1 MSFFDNDDLFPDIP
15 AAELLTAKKGKEVKD
30 KPSLVKAT
38 DYSKKTF
45 MVVDDQEAARRSLR
59 LIVQGMG
66 GFFVTFCSSHGDALR
81 RIRDGSMAP
90 EIILCDFDLGSG
102 RDGQQLLEEL
112 RRNKIIPQSTIFIMV
127 TAERYYEKVVSVVEL
142 APDDYLLKPFTPS
155 QLHRRVDRLVV
166 KKKFFLEFFRL
177 QDMGNYDD
185 ALIELDK
192 LIGHKDSVPYKFDI
206 LRKKSETLL
215 LAKRYP
221 EAIRAYSD
229 IIEINPFL
237 WAKAG
242 LAKAHYEQGE
252 MSSAR
257 ELIDEVVEG
266 APKYFSA
273 FDLKAT
279 ICTHMGD
286 HVEAQKVLTHVC
298 AQNPRNF
305 SRKISL
311 AESAAYTGDFETA
324 TRTIAEVIAN
334 NTDVSTEERLQLAR
348 IAAVSGD
355 QDLSES
361 ILESIPV
368 DARSSLPED
377 DAISFAATSV
387 LLGDEVEFVRMRR
400 SILAKTAM
408 APSLGVDIVNAAL
421 VCQDLDLA
429 LTIAKR
435 LMSNDATKKAF
446 RALSDVFVK
455 FGHESEFK
463 RVQNESARAL
473 IQSRQINT

>member
-1 MSFFDNDDLFPDIP
+1 MSFFDNDDLFPEIP
-15 AAELLTAKKGKEVKD
+15 AAELSTAKKGKEAKE
-30 KPSLVKAT
+30 KPLLVKAT
-38 DYSKKTF
+38 DYSKTTF

-81 RIRDGSMAP
+81 RIRDGTVAP
-90 EIILCDFDLGSG
+90 EIILCDFDLGTG

-112 RRNKIIPQSTIFIMV
+112 RRNKLIPQSTIFIMV

-177 QDMGNYDD
+177 QDAGNYED
-185 ALIELDK
+185 AIFELDK
-192 LIGHKDSVPYKFDI
+192 LIKRSDSAPYKFDI

-215 LAKRYP
+215 LAKRYD
-221 EAIRAYSD
+221 EAIGIYSE

-242 LAKAHYEQGE
+242 LARAHYEQGE

-279 ICTHMGD
+279 ICTDMGD

-324 TRTIAEVIAN
+324 TRTVAEVIAN
-334 NTDVSTEERLQLAR
+334 NVDASNEERLQLAR

-355 QDLSES
+355 QDLSGS

-368 DARSSLPED
+368 AARSAMPED
-377 DAISFAATSV
+377 EAISFAATSA
-387 LLGDEVEFVRMRR
+387 LLGDDREFVRMRR
-400 SILAKTAM
+400 SILAKTIM
-408 APSLGVDIVNAAL
+408 SSSLGVDIVNAAMI
-421 VCQDLDLA
+421 CHDLDLA
-429 LTIAKR
+429 LTVAKR
-435 LMSNDATKKAF
+435 LMSNDATKKSF
-446 RALSDVFVK
+446 RALHDVFVK
-455 FGHESEFK
+455 YEHETEFK

-473 IQSRQINT
+473 IQSRQINA